1 MTISQT
7 MLILG
12 SILAAT
18 PRAAAGTV
26 AVKSKT
32 VEYKIGDQ
40 SFEGLYV
47 YPQASKGKIPGV
59 LMVHNWLGLSDE
71 TKKQAERMAK
81 LGLAVFAVD
90 VYGKG
95 IRAKGPQDAMP
106 LAGKYKGDRKLFRE
120 RVLRGLEMLR
130 EQKEVDPSKI
140 VAAGYCFGGTGVIEL
155 ARAGADVQAV
165 VSFTAGSTAPIPPT
179 ARTSRPRSSPC
190 KARTIPTSSQPT
202 SPLFRTKCAP
212 TTWTGR

>member
-1 MTISQT
+1 MTNSQT

-12 SILAAT
+12 SMLTAALATSSA
-18 PRAAAGTV
+18 AAAGV
-26 AVKSKT
+26 SVKSKT
-32 VEYKIGDQ
+32 VDYKIGDQ

-47 YPQASKGKIPGV
+47 YPQSSKGKIPGV
-59 LMVHNWLGLSDE
+59 LMVHNWLGVSDE

-120 RVLRGLEMLR
+120 RVLRGPR
-130 EQKEVDPSKI
+130 SYASRRK
-140 VAAGYCFGGTGVIEL
+140 
-155 ARAGADVQAV
+155 
-165 VSFTAGSTAPIPPT
+165 ST
-179 ARTSRPRSSPC
+179 RPRSSRPVT
-190 KARTIPTSSQPT
+190 ASA
-202 SPLFRTKCAP
+202 AP
-212 TTWTGR
+212 A